1 MGATMVY
8 RTRDFDKSRTMAL
21 AALGLFAWVSVAAA
35 QEAPPPP
42 VVMVQTVETREVPNI
57 SEFIGRIQAVER
69 VDVVARVA
77 GTLLEPRFT
86 EGDRVEAGQLLYQI
100 DPAPFQADV
109 NGKAAQLASAEAAAA
124 NAELNNSRAQDL
136 AASQAGSR
144 ATADTRA
151 AELAQA
157 NAAVQIAEA
166 ALEMARITLGYTEI
180 TTPIAGRIGRSAIT
194 EGNIVSPA
202 TGPLAR
208 VVQDEKVWAVFA
220 PSQREVLAYRKA
232 GFETPPV
239 VRLEL
244 ADGSAYESTGSID
257 FLDNTVDPTTD
268 SQTLR
273 ATFDNPDKLLIDGQT
288 IRVLVEQPADAP
300 VMVVAQV
307 ALAADQSG
315 TFVRVVDAENKVATK
330 YVTIGQQRDGMA
342 VVSEGLAEGDRVI
355 VQGAQRVR
363 NGMVVDPQ
371 PAGSGS

>member
-1 MGATMVY
+1 
-8 RTRDFDKSRTMAL
+8 MAL

-42 VVMVQTVETREVPNI
+42 VVMVQTVETRDVPNI

-69 VDVVARVA
+69 VDIVARVA

-315 TFVRVVDAENKVATK
+315 TFVRVVDAENKVVTK

-371 PAGSGS
+371 PAASGS

>member
-1 MGATMVY
+1 MV
-8 RTRDFDKSRTMAL
+8 RRMRAFTLSSKLAMAAILCL
-21 AALGLFAWVSVAAA
+21 AAIPAVQA

-42 VVMVQTVETREVPNI
+42 VVMVQPVERREVPNT
-57 SEFIGRIQAVER
+57 SQFIGRIQAVER
-69 VDVVARVA
+69 VDVVARVT
-77 GTLLEPRFT
+77 GTLLEPQFT
-86 EGDRVEAGQLLYQI
+86 EGDRVAAGQLLYRI
-100 DPAPFQADV
+100 DPAQFQADV

-157 NAAVQIAEA
+157 NAAVQIAQA
-166 ALEMARITLGYTEI
+166 ALEAAEITLGYTEI
-180 TTPIAGRIGRSAIT
+180 TSPIAGRIGRTAIS

-202 TGPLAR
+202 SGPLAR

-220 PSQREVLAYRKA
+220 PSQREVLAYLKA
-232 GFETPPV
+232 GFDTPPV

-244 ADGSAYESTGSID
+244 ADGSSFDGTGRID
-257 FLDNTVDPTTD
+257 FIDNTVDATTD

-273 ATFDNPDKLLIDGQT
+273 ASFDNPDKLLVDGQT
-288 IRVLVEQPADAP
+288 IRVTVEQPADAP
-300 VMVVAQV
+300 VLVVPQV

-315 TFVRVVDAENKVATK
+315 TFVRIVDAENKVATA
-330 YVTIGQQRDGMA
+330 YVTTGQQRDGMA
-342 VVSEGLAEGDRVI
+342 VVSAGLAEGDRVI

-363 NGMVVDPQ
+363 DGMVVDPQ